1 MDLLVDQD
9 TGDIIF
15 ENGKTLVT
23 SCEAGS
29 VAQRVYIHLRTFQSE
44 WFMNLTYG
52 VPWLQLFSKKGITKS
67 YIDRVLQEEVYR
79 VEGVR
84 EVLNWGSVINTKERN
99 YSVTFNIKTVNGGLV
114 SKPIFV
120 CSDI

>member
-84 EVLNWGSVINTKERN
+84 FDVIIVIYCYVNLLPSIGSIIYT
-99 YSVTFNIKTVNGGLV
+99 YQSVRISTIQCKF
-114 SKPIFV
+114 
-120 CSDI
+120 